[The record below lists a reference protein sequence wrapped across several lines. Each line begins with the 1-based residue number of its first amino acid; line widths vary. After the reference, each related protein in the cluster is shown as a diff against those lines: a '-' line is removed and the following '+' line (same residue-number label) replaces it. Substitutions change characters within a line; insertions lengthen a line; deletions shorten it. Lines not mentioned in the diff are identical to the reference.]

1 MTAKATQLG
10 SGPAEAWT
18 KAKQQ
23 HPWAQAPAELP
34 GILGLCKS
42 PAQRPLGLSFSFN
55 PNRKWLGPCWFC
67 PQSLYDSLS
76 QKESRK

>member
-1 MTAKATQLG
+1 MTAKATQSG

-18 KAKQQ
+18 KGKQQ

-34 GILGLCKS
+34 GILGLCRRL
-42 PAQRPLGLSFSFN
+42 AQHPLGLSFSFN
-55 PNRKWLGPCWFC
+55 QNRKRRGPCWFC
-67 PQSLYDSLS
+67 LQSRYDSLS

>member
-10 SGPAEAWT
+10 SGSAEAWT

-23 HPWAQAPAELP
+23 HPWAQAPAQ
-34 GILGLCKS
+34 CKR
-42 PAQRPLGLSFSFN
+42 PAQHPLGLSFSFN
-55 PNRKWLGPCWFC
+55 PNRKRLGPCWFC
-67 PQSLYDSLS
+67 PQRLYDSLS